1 MTKDKPLSLD
11 AVQAESPGSKKTADI
26 CLILEGSYPY
36 IRGGVSS
43 WVHQL
48 IEGHPN
54 YQFSIIF
61 LGADRKNY
69 EAMRYKLPAN
79 VCHFESHY
87 LNEDLKPGKP
97 MTRHLD
103 QRFIQGIKDIY
114 KKIAG
119 SGQVPDI
126 EELGENA
133 HALLNNSQLDLDD
146 LFYSEE
152 IWQLFL
158 EIYYKNCPDHAFN
171 EYFWTIRAMYS
182 PLLSLIDISRK
193 IPDALCYH
201 TISTGYAGALG
212 MFLRLQKNRPLIL
225 SEHGI
230 YTKERQI
237 DLYQAEWIKEINRE
251 YYSGLDDR
259 TSALRQLWIHFFEIL
274 GRLTYSA
281 CTYTITLYER
291 NRQKQIEL
299 GANPD
304 KAIVIHNGV
313 KQTGLAK
320 LRSLRT
326 KEIPPVL
333 CLLGR
338 VVPIKDIKT
347 YIYAVAELCK
357 LYPEA
362 EGWIVG
368 PEDED
373 EDYARECHELVTQLK
388 LENKV
393 KFLGFQRIEDILP
406 KIGLIVLS
414 SISEAQPL
422 VILEGFAAG
431 VPAISTDVGFSR
443 GMIEGKN
450 KQDRALG
457 KAGAVVPIA
466 NPKELAR
473 AAADLLKDSKKWYAA
488 QKAGIQR
495 VESLYR
501 ESIFLKHYQELYKKV
516 ITNGGN
522 RV

>member
-1 MTKDKPLSLD
+1 M
-11 AVQAESPGSKKTADI
+11 KKNIKSYADGDSAKLTPKADI

-48 IEGHPN
+48 IEGHPD
-54 YQFSIIF
+54 YKFSIIF

-69 EAMRYKLPAN
+69 GAIHYKLPSN

-87 LNEDLKPGKP
+87 LNEDLTLGKP
-97 MTRHLD
+97 AHCHID
-103 QRFIQGIKDIY
+103 KRFISALNKLYETVGS
-114 KKIAG
+114 
-119 SGQVPDI
+119 SGQVPEIEDLSDI
-126 EELGENA
+126 VRI
-133 HALLNNSQLDLDD
+133 LLNKASHNLDD

-152 IWQLFL
+152 IWNLL
-158 EIYYKNCPDHAFN
+158 IDIYNKNCSDQAFN

-182 PLLSLIDISRK
+182 PLLFLMDLSKR
-193 IPDALCYH
+193 IPDAYCYH

-212 MFLRLQKNRPLIL
+212 MMLKVQKNRPLIL

-237 DLYQAEWIKEINRE
+237 DLYQAEWIREATRE
-251 YYSGLDDR
+251 YYTGLDDR
-259 TSALRQLWIHFFEIL
+259 TSALRQLWIHFFELL

-281 CTYTITLYER
+281 CSYTITLYEK

-299 GANPD
+299 GANPA

-313 KQTGLAK
+313 KQAGLAK
-320 LRSLRT
+320 LRSKRS
-326 KEIPPVL
+326 KKIPPVL

-347 YIYAVAELCK
+347 YIYAIDELCK
-357 LYPEA
+357 IYPEA

-373 EDYARECHELVTQLK
+373 EEYAEECHELVAQLK
-388 LENKV
+388 LEDKV
-393 KFLGFQRIEDILP
+393 KFLGFQKIEDILP

-450 KQDRALG
+450 TQDQALG
-457 KAGAVVPIA
+457 KAGAVVHIA
-466 NPKELAR
+466 SPKELAI
-473 AAADLLKDSKKWYAA
+473 AAASLLKDEKRWYAA

-495 VESLYR
+495 VENLYR
-501 ESIFLKHYQELYKKV
+501 ESTFLNHYKKLYQKV
-516 ITNGGN
+516 ITDGRN